1 MGKFGI
7 IRFASG
13 LFVEIPKSWLTL
25 YTADAFTDTRAVNL
39 IAFTGASAGC
49 LMDAPQA
56 RSMLIPRANIDKSQ
70 SIVY

>member
-13 LFVEIPKSWLTL
+13 LPVEIPKSWLTL
-25 YTADAFTDTRAVNL
+25 YTADAFIDTRAVNL

-49 LMDAPQA
+49 LMEALPA
-56 RSMLIPRANIDKSQ
+56 HLKLVSRANIDKSQ